1 MARQIGAKPAV
12 ILLCAA
18 LALAGCK
25 NKQEKAD
32 AYYQSALALA
42 AKGDIPRAMIE
53 LRNVFEYD
61 NSHKAARREYGDLL
75 LATGRVQEAYS
86 QYLRLSEQYP
96 DLVDPHRILAELSLR
111 SGNIDEARRQMNT
124 TLDLAPDDPGALAV
138 GLALKLR
145 TAMAR
150 NETSAYGDIATQAR
164 ALAQRAPDIATAWH
178 VLIDTLNAQG
188 DQEGALRA
196 LDSALAQKPAQYR
209 LQVMR
214 LELLAALK
222 RNDQIGAQLKRMQE
236 LFPDDPKTRTALIA
250 WYVLRDDPDGA
261 ANFLRKLAG
270 DPASETE
277 GYVQLVQFLAQS
289 RGVDAAAKEL
299 DTLITQAKG
308 TPNARLFGAMRA
320 DLDFTAGR
328 QDAALARMKTLLTD
342 APESEQTDR
351 LRVSYAQMLDHAGQ
365 REAAQSELDAA
376 LKAAPDLVAALR
388 LRAQWLIEDD
398 NPQDA
403 LVALRRALQQAPQDA
418 PTLTLMAQANLRE
431 GAPDLAGARLAQ
443 AYEATDHGA
452 TEARNYADFL
462 LSQKRTTAAGALLS
476 EAIQRNPDDPGLLH
490 RQADLA
496 LRQTDWAQAQRI
508 ANHLDTLKRPE
519 AAALAQSIRA
529 AILLGRGQSDAAID
543 TLKSLADSTSN
554 NGAIAAVIQAQ
565 LAAGRADAAH
575 SYLADQLA
583 ATPKD
588 RGLRLLSANLDAL
601 TGQGKAAEAGLRAL
615 LSERPADSQ
624 PARQLYRLLAA
635 AGRDEDAAQIID
647 TTLAAQGDAPDPLL
661 LLYRA
666 RSQEKAGQYEAA
678 IATYDALYQRNS
690 DNAVLANNLAS
701 LLSQHRDDKPSL
713 ERAARI
719 AQRFRESPEPAFKD
733 TYGWAEYRLGN
744 FAQAEPLLAAAA
756 AGLPDTALTQYH
768 YAMVLAANGE
778 DAKAAQQLQKALDL
792 AGTDMPAQMK
802 DAPAKLKALQAGAK
816 SGN

>member
-1 MARQIGAKPAV
+1 MARHIGAKPAV

-25 NKQEKAD
+25 SKQEKAD
-32 AYYQSALALA
+32 DYYQSAMALV
-42 AKGDIPRAMIE
+42 AKGDVPRAMIE
-53 LRNVFEYD
+53 LRNVFQYD
-61 NSHKAARREYGDLL
+61 VSHKAARREYGDLL
-75 LATGRVQEAYS
+75 LATGRVQEAYG

-96 DLVDPHRILAELSLR
+96 DLVDPHRLLAELSLR
-111 SGNIDEARRQMNT
+111 SGNMDEARRQMNT

-138 GLALKLR
+138 GLALQLR
-145 TAMAR
+145 AAMAG
-150 NETSAYGDIATQAR
+150 NETSAYADIGAKAR
-164 ALAQRAPDIATAWH
+164 ALTQRAPDVATAWH

-188 DQEGALRA
+188 DQEGALSAIKTA
-196 LDSALAQKPAQYR
+196 LLQKPAQYR

-270 DPASETE
+270 DPASESD

-289 RGVDAAAKEL
+289 RGAQAAATEL
-299 DTLITQAKG
+299 DTLIVQAKG

-320 DLDFTAGR
+320 DLDFTAGQ
-328 QDAALARMKTLLTD
+328 QDNALARMKALLQD

-351 LRVSYAQMLDHAGQ
+351 LRVSYAQMLDRAGQ
-365 REAAQSELDAA
+365 RKAAQTQLDSA
-376 LKAAPDLVAALR
+376 LKVAPDLVPALR
-388 LRAQWLIEDD
+388 LRAQWLIDAD
-398 NPQDA
+398 NPEDA

-418 PTLTLMAQANLRE
+418 PTLTLMAQANMRE
-431 GAPDLAGARLAQ
+431 GAPDLAGTLLAQ
-443 AYEATDHGA
+443 AYEASNRRA
-452 TEARNYADFL
+452 AEARNYADFL
-462 LSQKRTTAAGALLS
+462 LDQKRPTAAAALLS
-476 EAIQRNPDDPGLLH
+476 EAIQHNPDDPGLLH

-496 LRQTDWAQAQRI
+496 LSQTDWAQAQRI
-508 ANHLDTLKRPE
+508 AEHLDTLQRPE
-519 AAALAQSIRA
+519 ASALAQSIRA

-565 LAAGRADAAH
+565 LAAGRTDAAR

-583 ATPKD
+583 AAPKD
-588 RGLRLLSANLDAL
+588 RGLRLLSANLDSL
-601 TGQGKAAEAGLRAL
+601 TGHGSEAEAGLRAL
-615 LSERPADSQ
+615 CSERPADSQ

-635 AGRDEDAAQIID
+635 AGRDAEARQIID
-647 TTLAAQGDAPDPLL
+647 ATLKAQGDTPDPLL

-666 RSQEKAGQYEAA
+666 RSQNKAGDYEAA

-701 LLSQHRDDKPSL
+701 LLSQHRDDPASL
-713 ERAARI
+713 ARAAAI

-756 AGLPDTALTQYH
+756 AGLPDTALAQYH
-768 YAMVLAANGE
+768 YAMVLLASGDETTAA
-778 DAKAAQQLQKALDL
+778 AQLQKALDL
-792 AGTDMPAQMK
+792 AGADLPAQMQ
-802 DAPAKLKALQAGAK
+802 DAPAQLAKLRASAK
-816 SGN
+816 RGN